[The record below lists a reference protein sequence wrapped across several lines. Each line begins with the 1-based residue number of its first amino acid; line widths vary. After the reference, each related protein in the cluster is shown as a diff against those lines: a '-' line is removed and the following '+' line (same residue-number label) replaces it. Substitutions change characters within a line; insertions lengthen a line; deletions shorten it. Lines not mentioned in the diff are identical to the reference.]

1 MITLRDYQQ
10 DAVQSAYAYWQNG
23 TSCIIEAPCGAGKSL
38 IIGKICHDSITHDVR
53 VLVVTHRKKLLEQNE
68 AELKNLFQKL
78 ENGHDMLSRDY
89 SRLND
94 AIVKISES
102 LMALVVIQE
111 QNKSIMQCMEHQ
123 STTIEKLDARID
135 AIELQMPQLV
145 ESRQWLMIGLGLI
158 VTAVIVALIALVIK

>member
-1 MITLRDYQQ
+1 MRGYRC
-10 DAVQSAYAYWQNG
+10 AFARRRRR
-23 TSCIIEAPCGAGKSL
+23 
-38 IIGKICHDSITHDVR
+38 KIRGVD
-53 VLVVTHRKKLLEQNE
+53 LLEQLHE
-68 AELKNLFQKL
+68 TRLQKL

-89 SRLND
+89 TRLND

-123 STTIEKLDARID
+123 STTIEKNDARID
-135 AIELQMPQLV
+135 AIELRMPQLI

-158 VTAVIVALIALVIK
+158 LSMAVVELIALVIK

>member
-1 MITLRDYQQ
+1 M
-10 DAVQSAYAYWQNG
+10 
-23 TSCIIEAPCGAGKSL
+23 
-38 IIGKICHDSITHDVR
+38 
-53 VLVVTHRKKLLEQNE
+53 LEQLHE
-68 AELKNLFQKL
+68 TRLQKL

-145 ESRQWLMIGLGLI
+145 ESRQWLMVGLGLI
-158 VTAVIVALIALVIK
+158 LSMVVTALMALIVKS

>member
-1 MITLRDYQQ
+1 MRGYRC
-10 DAVQSAYAYWQNG
+10 AFARRRRR
-23 TSCIIEAPCGAGKSL
+23 
-38 IIGKICHDSITHDVR
+38 KIRGVD
-53 VLVVTHRKKLLEQNE
+53 LLEQLHE
-68 AELKNLFQKL
+68 TRLQKL

-123 STTIEKLDARID
+123 STTIEKLDGRID

-158 VTAVIVALIALVIK
+158 LSMVVVGLIALVIK

>member
-1 MITLRDYQQ
+1 M
-10 DAVQSAYAYWQNG
+10 
-23 TSCIIEAPCGAGKSL
+23 
-38 IIGKICHDSITHDVR
+38 
-53 VLVVTHRKKLLEQNE
+53 LEQLHE
-68 AELKNLFQKL
+68 TRLQKL
-78 ENGHDMLSRDY
+78 EQGHDMLSRDY

-111 QNKSIMQCMEHQ
+111 QNKSIMQFIERQ

-135 AIELQMPQLV
+135 AIELQMPQLI

-158 VTAVIVALIALVIK
+158 LSMAIVELIALVIK